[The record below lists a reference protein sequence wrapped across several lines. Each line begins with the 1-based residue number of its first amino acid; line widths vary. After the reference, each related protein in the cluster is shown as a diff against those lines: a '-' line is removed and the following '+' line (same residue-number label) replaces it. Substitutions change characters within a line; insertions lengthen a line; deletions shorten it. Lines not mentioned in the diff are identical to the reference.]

1 MAKSQSLVMVGRHC
15 DDGVLNLFIIE
26 QKTKQKQLELKTDYN
41 NNTRYSFDI
50 NNIQRSWRITKKQ
63 NIKPGEIYKWK

>member
-15 DDGVLNLFIIE
+15 DDGVLNFFIIE

-41 NNTRYSFDI
+41 NKTI
-50 NNIQRSWRITKKQ
+50 
-63 NIKPGEIYKWK
+63 

>member
-1 MAKSQSLVMVGRHC
+1 MMVSWFF
-15 DDGVLNLFIIE
+15 FIIE

-41 NNTRYSFDI
+41 NKTIYSFDI
-50 NNIQRSWRITKKQ
+50 NYIQRSWKIAKKQ